1 MGKSKL
7 VERFLMDQYQPQQ
20 LSTYALTL
28 FRYNT
33 SLDGKPVQVDFWDT
47 AGQERFQSLHPSYYH
62 RAHVCVL
69 AFDVTRKVTYKNL
82 EKWYKELQDSRR
94 GIPCIVVANKI
105 DLDLKM
111 TQKSFSF
118 AEKRKLP
125 FYFVSAS
132 DGTNVV
138 KVFGEAIRMGVTY
151 RDNPPEDFVS
161 EVLDLLAEDEGT
173 S

>member
-1 MGKSKL
+1 
-7 VERFLMDQYQPQQ
+7 V
-20 LSTYALTL
+20 
-28 FRYNT
+28 
-33 SLDGKPVQVDFWDT
+33 
-47 AGQERFQSLHPSYYH
+47 
-62 RAHVCVL
+62 
-69 AFDVTRKVTYKNL
+69 FDVTRKITYKNL
-82 EKWYKELQDSRR
+82 ERWYKELQEYRR

-138 KVFGEAIRMGVTY
+138 KVFQDAIRAGAQY
-151 RDNPPEDFVS
+151 RDNPPADFFN
-161 EVLDLLAEDEGT
+161 EVLDLLGEDDLNDDSPSPSKST
-173 S
+173 TAK